1 MKSGSE
7 LGRPPMS
14 GGHERE
20 RFLRNAVSTDDLPTL
35 VSAAEWGG
43 WSAVSLVL
51 VFESLDALVRIF
63 SEPNE

>member
-1 MKSGSE
+1 
-7 LGRPPMS
+7 MS

-35 VSAAEWGG
+35 VSAAEWGER
-43 WSAVSLVL
+43 SEASL
-51 VFESLDALVRIF
+51 VFESLDALVRLF